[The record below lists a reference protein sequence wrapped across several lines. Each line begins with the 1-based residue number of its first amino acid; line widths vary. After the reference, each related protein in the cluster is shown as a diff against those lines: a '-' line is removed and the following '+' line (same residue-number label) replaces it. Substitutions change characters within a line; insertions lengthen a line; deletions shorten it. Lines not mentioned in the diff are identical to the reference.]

1 MGHTPQKRI
10 NSALQN
16 KAWRIDVGSSI
27 GIANNSVEALEIV
40 ALEDGTEQISIL
52 TESGR
57 IPAEE
62 RQVNVDKK

>member
-27 GIANNSVEALEIV
+27 GMGNNSVEALEIV

-52 TESGR
+52 TESGP
-57 IPAEE
+57 IPANK
-62 RQVNVDKK
+62 RQVKIGKK